1 MLKTLNISEDQL
13 SIQQR
18 LLYLCKKSAP
28 GAELGPEIDF
38 LILDR
43 EM

>member
-1 MLKTLNISEDQL
+1 MIKNINIAQDQL

-28 GAELGPEIDF
+28 GTDIQPEIDF